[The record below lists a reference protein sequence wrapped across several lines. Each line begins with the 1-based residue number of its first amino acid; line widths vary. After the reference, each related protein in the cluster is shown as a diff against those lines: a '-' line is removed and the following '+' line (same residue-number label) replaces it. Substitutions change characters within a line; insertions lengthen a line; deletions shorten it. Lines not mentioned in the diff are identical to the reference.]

1 MACRAGRSRTEPQ
14 HGPTRRLLRF
24 ATASDARLK
33 GNITASTRGGLDLLR
48 QIKVRDFHFLKNPDR
63 RVQGY
68 IAQELRGLYPEAVA
82 DGAQF
87 LAVDYGRLSPLIVAA
102 LQQMDGE
109 LRAENRR
116 LRARVE
122 ALEEEKRG
130 K

>member
-1 MACRAGRSRTEPQ
+1 MQKPY
-14 HGPTRRLLRF
+14 
-24 ATASDARLK
+24 LK
-33 GNITASTRGGLDLLR
+33 NTSSN
-48 QIKVRDFHFLKNPDR
+48 FLKNPDR

-130 K
+130 A